1 MASDREVPGAIA
13 DPAGEPP
20 FNGSEHLAAVA
31 ENRDCSATDAEAKCR
46 VVSKSKMSSSAFSV
60 SLSPAPWAAC
70 RRQPALFWGGI
81 PVKHSPHF
89 VENHRY
95 AQETVCLQE
104 DSAMVEFSGKRIV
117 IAGGGGV

>member
-46 VVSKSKMSSSAFSV
+46 VVSKSKLSSSAFSV
-60 SLSPAPWAAC
+60 SLSAAPWAAC
-70 RRQPALFWGGI
+70 RRQRRFLGAGFQLSTPRNFG
-81 PVKHSPHF
+81 
-89 VENHRY
+89 EDHR
-95 AQETVCLQE
+95 
-104 DSAMVEFSGKRIV
+104 
-117 IAGGGGV
+117 